1 MHKNL
6 FMKTFIT
13 ITLLAF
19 SIIAFSQTDTS
30 KAYVDT
36 TKAASATNN
45 KQTNKTPFIKKIY
58 FGGEFGVSFG
68 TYTTITISPLLGYRI
83 SPKLYTGIQFH
94 YTWAKHTINTITGD
108 KSYNYNNYGISTFL
122 RWYMIK
128 NLYIHIEPEFMN
140 YQQTFLDSK
149 GNLVSTER
157 YWVPYVWAGAGLRKM
172 ISRRS
177 WVSAH
182 VLFDLVNDPDS
193 PYKNWEPRYSVGF
206 GTSF

>member
-1 MHKNL
+1 
-6 FMKTFIT
+6 MKTLIT
-13 ITLLAF
+13 ITLLTF
-19 SIIAFSQTDTS
+19 SVMAFSQTDTTKIS
-30 KAYVDT
+30 TDT
-36 TKAASATNN
+36 TNTVSTENN
-45 KQTNKTPFIKKIY
+45 KTKSTTAFIKKIY

-68 TYTTITISPLLGYRI
+68 TYTALTVSPLIGYKI

-94 YTWAKHTINTITGD
+94 YTWAKHTIGTITGD
-108 KSYNYNNYGISTFL
+108 KSYNYHNYGISTFL

-128 NLYIHIEPEFMN
+128 NLYFHIEPEFMN

-149 GNLVSTER
+149 GNVVSTER
-157 YWVPYVWAGAGLRKM
+157 YWVPYVWAGLGLRKM
-172 ISRRS
+172 ISKRS

-193 PYKNWEPRYSVGF
+193 PYKDWEPRYSVGF